1 MKINL
6 SDLRFIEFSGKQV
19 VGKVEAIADGGQ
31 KIYDYVTWT
40 GSMKGTITAYIKAY
54 LTGDL
59 RDAEII
65 GTATTVTQSVLTER
79 QMLDAELQLGIA
91 KLADKK
97 AEGYLRAEVFDE
109 LSGNAQ

>member
-19 VGKVEAIADGGQ
+19 VGKAQPIADGGQ
-31 KIYDYVTWT
+31 KIYDYVLWT

-54 LTGDL
+54 FTGDL
-59 RDAEII
+59 HDAEVI
-65 GTATTVTQSVLTER
+65 GTGTSVTVSVLTER
-79 QMLDAELQLGIA
+79 QILDAELQIGIA